1 MEGIIKVTPD
11 VLIST
16 SNEFST
22 EGTQIGSLTTQMMDL
37 INALPSTWVGE
48 AGSAFVSKFSGLSDD
63 IERMINMINEHV
75 EDLNEM
81 AQTYMTTEQQ
91 IEDMTQSLSS
101 DVIV

>member
-1 MEGIIKVTPD
+1 MEGIIKVTPE
-11 VLIST
+11 VLINT
-16 SNEFST
+16 ST
-22 EGTQIGSLTTQMMDL
+22 ELSSEGSQIGSLTTEMMDL

-48 AGSAFVSKFSGLSDD
+48 AGNAFVSKFSGLSDD
-63 IERMINMINEHV
+63 IERMVSMINEHV

-81 AQTYMTTEQQ
+81 AQTYINTELQ